1 MENTKE
7 NNYKRILEDICN
19 ELNLEYTWLSK
30 DWVLKLTKENVSR
43 YICGYK
49 FDTVEHGLGIIL
61 DDKYAMYDLL
71 KSSGIDV
78 VEHNII
84 YKESN
89 NNDYALDCK
98 GVNYLKDL
106 FVKYNRN
113 IVLKT
118 NRGSCGVGVRHIT
131 NIDVL
136 ESNFDEMMANRHS
149 LSVCP
154 YYNIVNEFRAIL
166 VGGNIRL
173 VYKKI
178 KPIITGDGKK
188 TIKELLVDFNEN
200 YFKDYNGDNCND
212 ILPAGEVF
220 EYDWKF
226 NLSRGAISSLDVTK
240 EEMCEIEKIVNQV
253 KTLGNINFCS
263 VDIIKTVDDK
273 YIVME
278 INSGVMMKNFLK
290 LHKNG
295 YEIAKNIYKE
305 AILCMFE

>member
-1 MENTKE
+1 MENSNE
-7 NNYKRILEDICN
+7 NIYKHILEEICE

-30 DWVLKLTKENVSR
+30 GWVLRITKGNVNK

-71 KSSGIDV
+71 KSNGIDV

-84 YKESN
+84 YKDSN
-89 NNDYALDCK
+89 EFDYALDCK
-98 GVNYLKDL
+98 GLEYLKSL
-106 FVKYNRN
+106 FAKYNNN

-131 NIDVL
+131 NADLL
-136 ESNFDEMMANRHS
+136 ESTFLEMITNRHS
-149 LSVCP
+149 LSICP
-154 YYNIVNEFRAIL
+154 YYNIVNEFRAI
-166 VGGNIRL
+166 VVHGNIKL

-178 KPIITGDGKK
+178 KPIVVGDGKK
-188 TIKELLVDFNEN
+188 SIKELLVDFNEC
-200 YFKDYNGDNCND
+200 YFKDYDEDNSNE
-212 ILPAGEVF
+212 ILPAGEIF

-226 NLSRGAISSLDVTK
+226 NLSRGAISSLDISK
-240 EEMCEIEKIVNQV
+240 EEMQNIQKIVNKV
-253 KTLGNINFCS
+253 KNLGNINFCS
-263 VDIIKTVDDK
+263 VDIIKTIEDK

-278 INSGVMMKNFLK
+278 INSGVMMKNFINF
-290 LHKNG
+290 HTNG